1 MAQDKPKR
9 VYQAWKGSNG
19 IKISNLFCKSIIL
32 RLQFCICYAFVFAFY
47 PSLFFSQKKLYDG
60 RFIFGLD
67 VASPF
72 LSVLLIAG
80 LAIAFC
86 IRAYNEVKHMEE
98 KYQNNWYP
106 VLVLGSI
113 LSVLDLTFLFL
124 TYCRGPRIVPRNTKP
139 LELDK
144 TYVCT
149 PSMEWVNGQTP
160 HLRLPRTKD
169 ILVNVHTIK
178 VKYCDT
184 SELSVLLL
192 VHINV
197 IVLCIYVF
205 VSSLIHI
212 VRNNEFFWKAIKG
225 DISWIVGSLIVFH
238 LYLIKLHI
246 DEFYYFFYYNKIQ
259 FLHHIEFS
267 DPGLSIGIVTAIAA
281 PESFKVDFEGNGG
294 HAGAVLMPNR

>member
-1 MAQDKPKR
+1 MARDKPKR
-9 VYQAWKGSNG
+9 VYQAWKGSN
-19 IKISNLFCKSIIL
+19 ITIL
-32 RLQFCICYAFVFAFY
+32 YLLCICICILSFFV
-47 PSLFFSQKKLYDG
+47 LFQKNLYGG

-72 LSVLLIAG
+72 LFVLLIAG

-106 VLVLGSI
+106 VLVLRSI
-113 LSVLDLTFLFL
+113 LSVLDLMFLFL

-144 TYVCT
+144 TDACT
-149 PSMEWVNGQTP
+149 PSMEWVNGRTP
-160 HLRLPRTKD
+160 HLRLPCTKD

-178 VKYCDT
+178 VKYL
-184 SELSVLLL
+184 ELSVLLL

-197 IVLCIYVF
+197 TFLCIYVF

-212 VRNNEFFWKAIKG
+212 VRNNENFWKAIKG
-225 DISWIVGSLIVFH
+225 NSVKDFLSLYHDAITNGCIYISMIREYSRQVWLIELF
-238 LYLIKLHI
+238 I
-246 DEFYYFFYYNKIQ
+246 
-259 FLHHIEFS
+259 
-267 DPGLSIGIVTAIAA
+267 
-281 PESFKVDFEGNGG
+281 
-294 HAGAVLMPNR
+294 